1 MKSITNGLFWKLM
14 ERISIQGI
22 SFVLQLF
29 LARLLDPAHYGA
41 LSIMVIFVNL
51 ANVFIQNGFNM
62 ALIQNKET
70 DDEDFSSVF
79 WVTLG
84 VSALLF
90 ILLYIS
96 IPSISAYYQMPDI
109 VWPFRVLIIMLFPGA
124 LNSIQIAKVSREM
137 DFKKVFT
144 SSISGTVI
152 SGAVGIILAFC
163 GAGLWALVAQSLL
176 STAMPCLVMWMTVR
190 WRPKFVC
197 NIQRVKVLFAFGW
210 KILVSGLLNAF
221 YEDISSL
228 VIGKK
233 YNASMLGYYNRGKQ
247 FPQTLIKSINGTVQS
262 VMLPAMSQKQDDPAQ
277 VKKLMRK
284 SITLSSFILFSMMAG
299 LAGIAEPLVELL
311 LTEKWMPCVPF
322 LKVHCLVLAFY
333 PIHSCNLQAI
343 NAMGRS
349 DIFLKLEVIKKVI
362 GILALIVAVFCFDS
376 AMAIAMTGVFT
387 TFTSSFVNAYPNKKL
402 IQYSYIEQLK
412 DIMPSLAIASAMYVV
427 VWLIH
432 TLGFA
437 PVITLLIQIPVGV
450 LFYILLSK
458 VFKIEALSDTIDI
471 VKRMLKQT

>member
-70 DDEDFSSVF
+70 DDDDFSSVF

-84 VSALLF
+84 VSSLLF
-90 ILLYIS
+90 VLLYIS

-152 SGAVGIILAFC
+152 SGVVGIILAFY

-233 YNASMLGYYNRGKQ
+233 YNASMLGFYNRGKQ

-277 VKKLMRK
+277 VKKMMRK
-284 SITLSSFILFSMMAG
+284 SITLSSFVLFSMMAG

-322 LKVHCLVLAFY
+322 LKIHCLVLAFY

-349 DIFLKLEVIKKVI
+349 DIFLKLEVIKKII

-387 TFTSSFVNAYPNKKL
+387 TFTSSFINAYPNKKL

-412 DIMPSLAIASAMYVV
+412 DIMPSLAIALAMYVM
-427 VWLIH
+427 VWLIY

-437 PVITLLIQIPVGV
+437 PIITLLIQIPAGA
-450 LFYILLSK
+450 LFYVLLSK

>member
-1 MKSITNGLFWKLM
+1 M

-41 LSIMVIFVNL
+41 LSIMVIFINL

-62 ALIQNKET
+62 ALIQNKEA

-109 VWPFRVLIIMLFPGA
+109 VWPFRILIIMLFPGA

-152 SGAVGIILAFC
+152 SGVVGIILAFY

-176 STAMPCLVMWMTVR
+176 STALPCFVMWMTVR

-197 NIQRVKVLFAFGW
+197 NIQRVKVLFTFGW
-210 KILVSGLLNAF
+210 KILVSGLLNAM

-262 VMLPAMSQKQDDPAQ
+262 VMLPAMSQKQDDPVQ

-299 LAGIAEPLVELL
+299 LAGIAEPLVTLL

-322 LKVHCLVLAFY
+322 LKIHCLILAFY

-387 TFTSSFVNAYPNKKL
+387 TFTSSFINAYPNKKL
-402 IQYSYIEQLK
+402 IQYSYLEQLK
-412 DIMPSLAIASAMYVV
+412 DIMPSFIAALAMYFV

-432 TLGFA
+432 TLDFV
-437 PVITLLIQIPVGV
+437 PVITLLIQIPTGV
-450 LFYILLSK
+450 LFYFLLAK
-458 VFKIEALSDTIDI
+458 IFKMEALSDIMDI
-471 VKRMLKQT
+471 AKRMLQQKKQSL